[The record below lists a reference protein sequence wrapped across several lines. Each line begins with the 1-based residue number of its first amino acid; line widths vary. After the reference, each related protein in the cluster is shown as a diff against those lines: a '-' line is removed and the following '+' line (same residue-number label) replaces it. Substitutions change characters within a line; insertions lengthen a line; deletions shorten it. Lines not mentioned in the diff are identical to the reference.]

1 MNTQLLCFLLLYV
14 IPLLITWIHSIVV
27 NWSELHTIGDFILPL
42 DQEDNFLIWF
52 PFMNLIFCLCVLF
65 WMLQS
70 FLNIK
75 IKK

>member
-1 MNTQLLCFLLLYV
+1 MN
-14 IPLLITWIHSIVV
+14 I
-27 NWSELHTIGDFILPL
+27 
-42 DQEDNFLIWF
+42 
-52 PFMNLIFCLCVLF
+52 IFCCCVLF

>member
-1 MNTQLLCFLLLYV
+1 MNTTLIYFLLLYV
-14 IPLLITWIHSIVV
+14 VPLLITWIYSIVT
-27 NWSELHTIGDFILPL
+27 NWEDLHTIRDFIFPL

-52 PFMNLIFCLCVLF
+52 PFMNIIFCFCVLF